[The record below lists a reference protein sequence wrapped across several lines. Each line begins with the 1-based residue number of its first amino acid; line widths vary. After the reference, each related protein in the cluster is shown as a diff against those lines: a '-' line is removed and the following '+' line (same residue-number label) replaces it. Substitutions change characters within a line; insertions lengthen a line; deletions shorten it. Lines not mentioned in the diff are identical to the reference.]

1 MNGVEKAVIAHV
13 GLHMRPVQQRYSI
26 HLPLHIHSTGGLPPE
41 KRGERLIP
49 KVVSQVERS
58 LKSSSSTRRW
68 NLEA

>member
-13 GLHMRPVQQRYSI
+13 GLHTRPVQQRYSI

-49 KVVSQVERS
+49 EVVF
-58 LKSSSSTRRW
+58 
-68 NLEA
+68 NAA